1 MIMEAFEAMQTAEK
15 IHNDQSESGQQL
27 KYVLALIEETAN
39 KGYFSCEYGGKIYQY
54 TVDQLEK
61 KGYTVM
67 QYLIND
73 GYVKKLVRIEIKW

>member
-1 MIMEAFEAMQTAEK
+1 MEASQARAIAEK

-27 KYVLALIEETAN
+27 KHVLLLIEETAN
-39 KGYFSCEYGGKIYQY
+39 KGEFSCEFGGKIYKY

-73 GYVKKLVRIEIKW
+73 GWVKKLVRIEIKW